1 MNDDAAYAASEPRD
15 LTGTPAHE
23 ALREYWAA
31 RQEVGRRR
39 TARERQVT
47 GEIEA
52 NIRHTIAAR
61 NRKLED
67 HYEAKAV
74 RAWELYQAERENG
87 MTHEQAAAAVGVSWP
102 AIRRRWLAKGWMT
115 R

>member
-1 MNDDAAYAASEPRD
+1 MNDDDANGASEPVD

-23 ALREYWAA
+23 TLREYWAA
-31 RQEVGRRR
+31 RQEVGQRR

-74 RAWELYQAERENG
+74 SAWELYQAERENG
-87 MTHEQAAAAVGVSWP
+87 MTREQAAAAVGVSWP
-102 AIRRRWLAKGWMT
+102 TIRRRWLAKGLMT